1 MENKT
6 FTFPPLAAK
15 YILRST
21 GEEVEVIDFNLPNRG
36 MRTAPDENAIGIGDW
51 VTYIDSQGQE
61 HIREHLNVQLDFKPM
76 SNNMF
81 EKLFDATKTMSI
93 RNSRIF
99 ETAKSLLIDGMCI
112 NDAVDQ
118 ATRLVDAVEGD
129 KSTTIK

>member
-1 MENKT
+1 
-6 FTFPPLAAK
+6 
-15 YILRST
+15 
-21 GEEVEVIDFNLPNRG
+21 
-36 MRTAPDENAIGIGDW
+36 MRTAPDENTIEIGDW

-61 HIREHLNVQLDFKPM
+61 HIRERLNVQLDFKPM

-118 ATRLVDAVEGD
+118 ATKLVDAVEGD